1 MSRADMDKIRRII
14 SDIFYIPFD
23 EVTETSSP
31 DTIENWDSIQQLNL
45 VLALEQNFKMQFGP
59 DEINQMKDAMA
70 IYNIVTSKLLKKFND

>member
-45 VLALEQNFKMQFGP
+45 VLALEQNFEMQFGP
-59 DEINQMKDAMA
+59 DEINQMKDTMA
-70 IYNIVTSKLLKKFND
+70 IYNIVTSKLL